1 MTTNCPDCGQ
11 PLKPSFE
18 ATCGLDQD
26 CRVWPM
32 MACLSCL
39 DRGARGYWGRRS
51 DGATIPVRPLHYE
64 SRSPGPRRD
73 MHRDIHRLSVLSPS
87 AGSLTVDRSVQ

>member
-32 MACLSCL
+32 MACLTCL
-39 DRGARGYWGRRS
+39 DRGARGYWGPARHAPRY
-51 DGATIPVRPLHYE
+51 PQVVR
-64 SRSPGPRRD
+64 
-73 MHRDIHRLSVLSPS
+73 IV
-87 AGSLTVDRSVQ
+87 TVGRVPYC